1 MRFTDLVSVI
11 NPLFS
16 PPKSRA
22 CFVRINHLFPHPPLS
37 GFKINSVVVCTAFNN
52 EIPILHNIPT
62 IRIKLNDS
70 FRPTIGG
77 KSTHTSVSVCCKL
90 ITKSFNLVKNLAF
103 LL

>member
-1 MRFTDLVSVI
+1 MGGEIKLQKNNCMRFTDLVSVI

-22 CFVRINHLFPHPPLS
+22 CLVHINHLFPHPLYRDLKSALWS
-37 GFKINSVVVCTAFNN
+37 GVFTTFNN

-62 IRIKLNDS
+62 FLIKLNDS

-77 KSTHTSVSVCCKL
+77 KSTHSSDFVC
-90 ITKSFNLVKNLAF
+90 
-103 LL
+103 